1 MFPPVVEFLS
11 SGAIIIGPNLWG
23 WLMCCVLLL
32 EPLCG
37 SNGDGMC
44 TPWVSPVPWV
54 FTHGCG
60 PSHLR
65 RSFMAQQRFS
75 VTGDFWRLIIGAA
88 CLCAS
93 LATAPRFRY
102 GGYAN
107 RGLRPQWTSPP
118 AIIHP
123 HLRCSSWLFFAD
135 RTRGIAALES
145 SVGAME
151 HSRGCNPRYWRTPTQ

>member
-1 MFPPVVEFLS
+1 MDFCFRRNNYRILS
-11 SGAIIIGPNLWG
+11 LG

-32 EPLCG
+32 PPLCG
-37 SNGDGMC
+37 SKWGWHGHTMGFTC
-44 TPWVSPVPWV
+44 SVG

-102 GGYAN
+102 GGHAN
-107 RGLRPQWTSPP
+107 RGLRPQWTSSP
-118 AIIHP
+118 AIVHP
-123 HLRCSSWLFFAD
+123 HLRRSFWLFLPAGHGGL
-135 RTRGIAALES
+135 RRWKA
-145 SVGAME
+145 
-151 HSRGCNPRYWRTPTQ
+151 P

>member
-1 MFPPVVEFLS
+1 MEFLS

-23 WLMCCVLLL
+23 WLKCCVLLL

-102 GGYAN
+102 GGTCYP
-107 RGLRPQWTSPP
+107 GVTSSMDFTPGYYPSAPTALFP
-118 AIIHP
+118 AVLCWQDMGRKLCRSEGAQP
-123 HLRCSSWLFFAD
+123 WVQPTERV
-135 RTRGIAALES
+135 ES
-145 SVGAME
+145 TERV
-151 HSRGCNPRYWRTPTQ
+151 

>member
-1 MFPPVVEFLS
+1 M
-11 SGAIIIGPNLWG
+11 
-23 WLMCCVLLL
+23 LLL
-32 EPLCG
+32 PPLRG

-44 TPWVSPVPWV
+44 TPWVSPFRGFFTCSVGFTRSV
-54 FTHGCG
+54 GFTHGCG

-102 GGYAN
+102 GGTCYP
-107 RGLRPQWTSPP
+107 GVTSSMDFTPGYYPSAPTALFP
-118 AIIHP
+118 AVLCWQDMGRKLCRSEGAQP
-123 HLRCSSWLFFAD
+123 WVQPTERV
-135 RTRGIAALES
+135 ES
-145 SVGAME
+145 TERV
-151 HSRGCNPRYWRTPTQ
+151 